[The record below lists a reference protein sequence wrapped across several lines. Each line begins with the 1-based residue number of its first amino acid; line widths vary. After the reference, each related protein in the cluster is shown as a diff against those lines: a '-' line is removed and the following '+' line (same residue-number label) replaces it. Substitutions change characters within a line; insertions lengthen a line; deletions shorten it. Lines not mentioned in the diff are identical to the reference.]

1 MNWNSKLGWTL
12 RIGVGIFIAVVAF
25 WQFQSRQAAGEMRD
39 KARLVATVTAAS
51 LNCPNDSTP
60 FEVTIRNLASRT
72 VLEASFTF
80 HEQFAPGGMLPSDRS
95 VVSLDAP
102 LHRGQTWTSCQA
114 LSLNRLRAGGAD
126 PRRVHFVP
134 MLSHIV
140 FQ

>member
-60 FEVTIRNLASRT
+60 FEVTIRN
-72 VLEASFTF
+72 